1 MEIDIPKIW
10 DYMAQL
16 LSHPVSEPTLVPLSL
31 VTSAMPASLVESGKV
46 AVFVAKVHVYN
57 IIYTCTVYE
66 SH

>member
-46 AVFVAKVHVYN
+46 AVFVAKV
-57 IIYTCTVYE
+57 
-66 SH
+66 